1 MITLL
6 HDPTH
11 CTLCPR
17 RCGGDRTK
25 AAGRCRM
32 PQAPVVARAALHHW
46 EEPPLSGTRGA
57 GTVFFSGCSLG
68 CVFCQ
73 NDSISQQDFG
83 REITVARLRE
93 IFRELIAAGA
103 HNIDLVNPTHYAH
116 VVATAL
122 EEPLPVPVVW
132 NSGGYDRV
140 ETLRALEGKIQI
152 YLPDFKYPDA
162 QGAKDYAGAADY
174 PDIAKAAIGE
184 MVRQTGPYQLDE
196 DGILQKGVILR
207 HLLLPGR
214 LAQAKEVMDWA
225 AAAFP
230 PHTILFSLMS
240 QYTPWG
246 KAAEFPPLD
255 RRLRKSEIR
264 AAIAYLENL
273 PLDGFS
279 QGLEAARA
287 EYIPAFDLTGVVRAA
302 QSQ

>member
-1 MITLL
+1 MNKLL

-83 REITVARLRE
+83 QEITVARLRE
-93 IFRELIAAGA
+93 IFQELIAAGA

-116 VVATAL
+116 VVAAAL
-122 EEPLPVPVVW
+122 KDPLPVPVVW

-279 QGLEAARA
+279 QGVEAARA

-302 QSQ
+302 ETQ